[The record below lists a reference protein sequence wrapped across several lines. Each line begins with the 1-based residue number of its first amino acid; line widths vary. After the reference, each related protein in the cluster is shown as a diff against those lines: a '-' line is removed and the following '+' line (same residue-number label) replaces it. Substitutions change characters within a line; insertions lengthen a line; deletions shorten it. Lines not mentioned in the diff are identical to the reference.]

1 MPMGDRRA
9 VAVRTTPQGRGPGGW
24 ALAAYHACDLV
35 CWVAA
40 LNLLW
45 IGCTLL
51 GGGLLGAAPATVAAH
66 TLARR
71 RIRGETVPAVR
82 EFWRVWRAE
91 FVRANVLLLPAGV
104 VGGLLWLNWLRFGA
118 AADAAGTAVAGVVLL
133 AVGLTVAWY
142 AVLVPLYV
150 HYDLPLR
157 AYPLVASRFV
167 LANPGPAALLLVVAV
182 GIAAVTAAVPGLLPF
197 LSVGAWVHLDTALC
211 LSFFDR
217 NDELVTDERRGSR

>member
-1 MPMGDRRA
+1 MVDRRA
-9 VAVRTTPQGRGPGGW
+9 TAVGPTSGRRGPW
-24 ALAAYHACDLV
+24 ALAAYHACDLI
-35 CWVAA
+35 CSIAA

-45 IGCTLL
+45 IGFTLL

-71 RIRGETVPAVR
+71 RIRGEAVPAVP

-118 AADAAGTAVAGVVLL
+118 AEDAAATAVAGALLL
-133 AVGLTVAWY
+133 AAAITAAWY

-157 AYPLVASRFV
+157 AYAVTASRFV
-167 LANPGPAALLLVVAV
+167 LANPGPAALLLVVAA
-182 GIAAVTAAVPGLLPF
+182 GIAAVTAVVPGLLPF
-197 LSVGAWVHLDTALC
+197 LSVGVWVHLDMALC
-211 LSFFDR
+211 LSFFHR

>member
-1 MPMGDRRA
+1 MVDRRA
-9 VAVRTTPQGRGPGGW
+9 VAVGLTSVRRGPW

-35 CWVAA
+35 CWIAT

-45 IGCTLL
+45 IGFTLL

-71 RIRGETVPAVR
+71 RIRGEAVPAVP

-133 AVGLTVAWY
+133 AAAITAAWY

-157 AYPLVASRFV
+157 AYAVTASRFV
-167 LANPGPAALLLVVAV
+167 LANPGPAALLLVVAA
-182 GIAAVTAAVPGLLPF
+182 GIASVTAAVPGLLPF
-197 LSVGAWVHLDTALC
+197 LSVGVWVHLDTALC
-211 LSFFDR
+211 LSFFHR
-217 NDELVTDERRGSR
+217 NDELVAEIVTDERRGSR

>member
-1 MPMGDRRA
+1 MVHRRA
-9 VAVRTTPQGRGPGGW
+9 AAVGVAGRGEGW
-24 ALAAYHACDLV
+24 AIRAYHACDLL

-51 GGGLLGAAPATVAAH
+51 GGVLLGAAPATVAAH

-71 RIRGETVPAVR
+71 RIRGETVPAAR

-91 FVRANVLLLPAGV
+91 FGRANVLLLPAGV
-104 VGGLLWLNWLRFGA
+104 VGGLLWLNWLLFGGA
-118 AADAAGTAVAGVVLL
+118 TDVAGTAVAGATLL
-133 AVGLTVAWY
+133 AAAFTLAWY

-157 AYPLVASRFV
+157 AYAAAASRFV
-167 LANPGPAALLLVVAV
+167 LASPGPAALLLVLAAGLV
-182 GIAAVTAAVPGLLPF
+182 AVTAAVPGLLPF
-197 LSVGAWVHLDTALC
+197 LGIGAWVHLDTALC
-211 LSFFDR
+211 LSFFHR
-217 NDELVTDERRGSR
+217 NDECVTQEQRGSK